1 MGLTKQIGGVI
12 GAGAGAL
19 GGVLGDTWKDYF
31 VCESMSADELVCK
44 GVQNQG
50 RRGVNRKGSENV
62 ITTGSVIVVAEGQCM
77 LIVDQGKIVEFCAE
91 PGEFVYDASTEPSL
105 FCGNLKKGLVDSF
118 KVVGKRFTFGGETAH
133 DQRVYYVNTKE
144 IVGNKYGTASPVPFR
159 VVDNN
164 IGLDMDIAIK
174 CFGEYSYKIT
184 DPLMF
189 YANVVGNVTDTYTRD
204 NIDGQLKTELLTA
217 LQPAFAKISAMGVRY
232 SALPAHTTEIA
243 DALNEVLSE
252 KWSQIRGLSIVSF
265 GVSSVSASEEDAQ
278 MIKEIQRNAALRD
291 PSMAAAHLAG
301 AQAQAMQDAAKN
313 EGGMGAMGAFVGMGM
328 AQNAGSN
335 TTNLFG
341 MAQEQ
346 QAAQAAA
353 QAQAQAAQAQAQAA
367 QAPAGWTCPDCGT
380 AGNTGKFCVNCG
392 KPNPASTAQNG
403 WTCPSCGT
411 AGNTGKFCAECG
423 AKKPQPRRYVCS
435 KCGWVPDDPTNPPK
449 FCPECGDKFDE
460 NDVEQ

>member
-1 MGLTKQIGGVI
+1 
-12 GAGAGAL
+12 
-19 GGVLGDTWKDYF
+19 
-31 VCESMSADELVCK
+31 
-44 GVQNQG
+44 
-50 RRGVNRKGSENV
+50 
-62 ITTGSVIVVAEGQCM
+62 
-77 LIVDQGKIVEFCAE
+77 
-91 PGEFVYDASTEPSL
+91 
-105 FCGNLKKGLVDSF
+105 
-118 KVVGKRFTFGGETAH
+118 
-133 DQRVYYVNTKE
+133 
-144 IVGNKYGTASPVPFR
+144 
-159 VVDNN
+159 
-164 IGLDMDIAIK
+164 MDIAIK
-174 CFGEYSYKIT
+174 CFGEYSYKII

-346 QAAQAAA
+346 QAAQATA

-367 QAPAGWTCPDCGT
+367 QTPAGWTCPDCGT
-380 AGNTGKFCVNCG
+380 V
-392 KPNPASTAQNG
+392 
-403 WTCPSCGT
+403 
-411 AGNTGKFCAECG
+411 GNTGKFCAECG

>member
-1 MGLTKQIGGVI
+1 MGLTKQVGGVL
-12 GAGAGAL
+12 GAGIGAL
-19 GGVLGDTWKDYF
+19 GGVLADTWKDYF
-31 VCESMSADELVCK
+31 VCDAMTADQLVCK

-50 RRGVNRKGSENV
+50 KRGVNRKGSDNI

-105 FCGNLKKGLVDSF
+105 FCGNLKKGIVDSF
-118 KVVGKRFTFGGETAH
+118 KLVGKRFTFGAETAH
-133 DQRVYYVNTKE
+133 DQRIYYVNTKE

-159 VVDNN
+159 VVDTN

-184 DPLMF
+184 DPILF

-243 DALNEVLSE
+243 DALNDVLSE
-252 KWSQIRGLSIVSF
+252 KWSQLRGLSIVSF

-291 PSMAAAHLAG
+291 PNMAAAHLAG

-328 AQNAGSN
+328 AQNAGTN

-353 QAQAQAAQAQAQAA
+353 QAAQ
-367 QAPAGWTCPDCGT
+367 
-380 AGNTGKFCVNCG
+380 
-392 KPNPASTAQNG
+392 AQNG

-411 AGNTGKFCAECG
+411 AGNNGKFCVNCGKPNPANAAQSGWTCPNCGTSGNTGNFCAECG
-423 AKKPQPRRYVCS
+423 TKKPAPRRYACS
-435 KCGWVPDDPTNPPK
+435 NCGWVPQDSTQPPK
-449 FCPECGDKFDE
+449 FCPECGDPF
-460 NDVEQ
+460 NDDDLQ